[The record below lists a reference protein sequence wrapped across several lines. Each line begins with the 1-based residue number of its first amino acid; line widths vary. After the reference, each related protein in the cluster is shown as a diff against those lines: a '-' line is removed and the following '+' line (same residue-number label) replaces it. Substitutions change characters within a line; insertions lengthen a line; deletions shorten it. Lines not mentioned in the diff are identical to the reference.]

1 MPKGSDESWATK
13 LYDKHLKKHK
23 NFDKPRTSNVAF
35 IIRHF
40 ADNVEYQVVD
50 FVSKNRDAVNE
61 EQVSILR
68 GSKFD
73 LVGKLFQEPKP
84 KAGAKTAKPGAR
96 NKSFKATV
104 GKQFSESLQSLMT
117 KLNATTPHYVRCI
130 KPNDEKAEFSFT
142 PARAVEQLR
151 ACGVLETVR
160 FTVQNLRFPTN
171 HRCRLLS
178 ELWCNAI
185 LEFVL

>member
-50 FVSKNRDAVNE
+50 FVSKNRDSVNQ
-61 EQVSILR
+61 EQVSILC

-73 LVGKLFQEPKP
+73 LVAKLFQEKKQKQQP
-84 KAGAKTAKPGAR
+84 KAAKPGAR
-96 NKSFKATV
+96 SKNFKSTV
-104 GKQFSESLQSLMT
+104 GKQFSESLKVWCQNYGLKLVLLHFRSFPEILIFRRKLSILT
-117 KLNATTPHYVRCI
+117 KFR
-130 KPNDEKAEFSFT
+130 SFT
-142 PARAVEQLR
+142 VISI
-151 ACGVLETVR
+151 
-160 FTVQNLRFPTN
+160 F
-171 HRCRLLS
+171 
-178 ELWCNAI
+178 
-185 LEFVL
+185 